1 MQPINLLP
9 PYIYD
14 KQKKTA
20 LVGVW
25 GAIAAILLIGCVA
38 WGLNLS
44 SKVSQAQSEKDQ
56 AQSFAD
62 QWSKTDGAITQA
74 NQAVADERQKLTFIT
89 NAKKWNDTWP
99 EIYGMMRDW
108 TSPQILLRAMSLDP
122 AQHRTISL
130 SGFADNERKIIQWW
144 MLLRNNPRLQSP
156 NFALPPH
163 GYAPVNAQANAG
175 GFGGSGF
182 GGGRAG
188 MMADLGMMGVPGM
201 PGGPGGR
208 PGMMGQMGPMGPGM
222 MGPGGFAGRGGFGG
236 GARGNVGQA
245 EIEGRRGI
253 EFTATAM
260 LREPFAGGIPLPTW
274 PPAGGVGAAGAG
286 AGAGFPGGFRGGMM
300 PPGMMGPGGPGMMP
314 PGMMGPGGPGMMG
327 PGGPAGRTSK

>member
-20 LVGVW
+20 LVAIW
-25 GAIAAILLIGCVA
+25 GAIAAVLLIGCVA

-56 AQSFAD
+56 AQSYAD
-62 QWSKTDGAITQA
+62 QWSKADSAITQA

-99 EIYGMMRDW
+99 EIFEMMRDW

-130 SGFADNERKIIQWW
+130 NGFAEDERKIIQWW
-144 MLLRNNPRLQSP
+144 MLLRNNPKLEAP
-156 NFALPPH
+156 NFSLPPH
-163 GYAPVNAQANAG
+163 DYAPVNAQANAG
-175 GFGGSGF
+175 GFQGGGF
-182 GGGRAG
+182 GGRP
-188 MMADLGMMGVPGM
+188 GMMGFPGM

-208 PGMMGQMGPMGPGM
+208 AGMMMGQMGP

-236 GARGNVGQA
+236 AAGFGGTSGNVGQT

-274 PPAGGVGAAGAG
+274 PPSGGGAVGAGAAGG
-286 AGAGFPGGFRGGMM
+286 YRGMMGGMPGMPGGM
-300 PPGMMGPGGPGMMP
+300 PGMGPMMGRGAMGPGGPP
-314 PGMMGPGGPGMMG
+314 PGAAGPSSPLGG
-327 PGGPAGRTSK
+327 GRAMRGED